1 MAVMYR
7 TNAQSRAI
15 EEALVLR
22 GIRYHIVGG
31 TRFYERKEIKDVLAY
46 LRLMANPA
54 DSVSLERI
62 LNVPK
67 RGIGTKTITDLA
79 RWSAELGMP
88 HYHALRELASDNP
101 QRPTPP
107 FGAGPRRALQGF
119 LALVEE
125 LIGLRDLLDL
135 PALIEALLERLNFRE
150 ALHGEY
156 GAEEGE
162 ERWGNVLELKTVA
175 GEYINLPREHQL
187 ATYLEEVALIADV
200 DSLDRQADSVTCITL
215 HQAKGLEYAV
225 VFLIGLEENILPH
238 KRSLEDRESLEEE
251 RRLLYVGATRAREC
265 LYLLYAYRRRT
276 YGGMYEN
283 STPSRFLAD
292 IPSDLLKRPGK
303 RASASPQSSMFSPR
317 SKAPARRRE
326 APAPTGELRFRPGQR
341 VTHGTFGEGVVI
353 NSRLVEDDE
362 QVVVNFTE
370 RGEKTLLASFAG
382 LRPLD

>member
-1 MAVMYR
+1 
-7 TNAQSRAI
+7 
-15 EEALVLR
+15 
-22 GIRYHIVGG
+22 
-31 TRFYERKEIKDVLAY
+31 
-46 LRLMANPA
+46 
-54 DSVSLERI
+54 VSLERI

-67 RGIGTKTITDLA
+67 RSIGPKTIADLG
-79 RWSAELGMP
+79 RWAAELGMP

-101 QRPTPP
+101 HSAAPP
-107 FGAGPRRALQGF
+107 FSAGPRKALLGF
-119 LALVEE
+119 LELVDE
-125 LIGLRDLLDL
+125 LIALRDTLDL

-150 ALHGEY
+150 ALKKEY
-156 GAEEGE
+156 GPDEGG
-162 ERWGNVLELKTVA
+162 ERWGNVLELRAVA

-200 DSLDRQADSVTCITL
+200 DSLDRQSDSVTCITL
-215 HQAKGLEYAV
+215 HQAKGLEYPV
-225 VFLIGLEENILPH
+225 VFLVGLEEGLLPH
-238 KRSLEDRESLEEE
+238 SRSLEARESLEEE

-276 YGGMYEN
+276 YSGMYEN

-292 IPSDLLKRPGK
+292 IPKDLLKRPDK
-303 RASASPQSSMFSPR
+303 RARPSLESLISSSR
-317 SKAPARRRE
+317 SQPATRRRE
-326 APAPTGELRFRPGQR
+326 ALAPTGELRFHPGQR